1 MTVFSVGL
9 TWQRDKRG
17 YRLLAAEPDRPE
29 SRKTI
34 LGWSGRPAR
43 ICRQG
48 GDLVAYE
55 PMSKFPDLYLTFA
68 RSVTS
73 PETLLGF
80 VEKYGPLTAE
90 GLQVER
96 GDYVDEVLGQA
107 RAMRQLLETTTR
119 GWARVKAETDEVLG
133 YLPRPEVALVID
145 PATRTPRLQ
154 FIAPSLLAALW
165 LQLGQALGSG
175 AAVRTCQHCGTL
187 FESGP
192 GTGRRLDAKYCSPE
206 HQIAFNSL
214 RRSQ

>member
-1 MTVFSVGL
+1 MTAFSVSL

-17 YRLLAAEPDRPE
+17 YRLVPAEPDRPE
-29 SRKTI
+29 ARKTL
-34 LGWSGRPAR
+34 LGGSGRPAR
-43 ICRQG
+43 LCRQG

-55 PMSKFPDLYLTFA
+55 PMAKFTDLYLTFA

-73 PETLLGF
+73 PETLLAF
-80 VEKYGPLTAE
+80 VEAYGPLTAD
-90 GLQVER
+90 GLQADR
-96 GDYVDEVLGQA
+96 GDVVDEVLEQA
-107 RAMRQLLETTTR
+107 LTMRRLLETTR
-119 GWARVKAETDEVLG
+119 GWARVKAATNEVLG

-187 FESGP
+187 FEAGP

-206 HQIAFNSL
+206 HQIAYNSL
-214 RRSQ
+214 KRSL